1 MSRQVWEVGNRGGPR
16 PCRTPYGTALGVV
29 LGAVVLMATACS
41 STSSSVP
48 VSSTTTPKL
57 TGSIIVSAA
66 SSLTGAFGQ
75 LGTMFHSLHPS
86 TTVSFNFASSGDLA
100 DQITGGAP
108 ADVFASA
115 SPTDMATVVRA
126 GDIKGTPVT
135 FARNSLEIVVKP
147 GNPLGIHSLPDLT
160 KAPVVSLCV
169 STAPCG
175 STALVALRRA
185 NVRLPA
191 SQVTLGQNVDAT
203 FAAVTTGDANAG
215 IVYVTNAKTIGTQ
228 GVGIPIPASDN
239 VTTSYP
245 IAVVRTTKDLSVAR
259 AWMAFVLGPN
269 GQKVLRQ
276 DSFLPAR

>member
-1 MSRQVWEVGNRGGPR
+1 V
-16 PCRTPYGTALGVV
+16 ALVV
-29 LGAVVLMATACS
+29 LGTVVLIGTACG
-41 STSSSVP
+41 SSSNA
-48 VSSTTTPKL
+48 SSASTTTPKL

-75 LGTMFHSLHPS
+75 LGTEFHSLHPS
-86 TTVSFNFASSGDLA
+86 AAVSFNFASSGDLA

-126 GDIKGTPVT
+126 GDIAGTPVT

-147 GNPLGIHSLPDLT
+147 ENPLGIHSLADLT
-160 KAPVVSLCV
+160 KAAIVSLCV
-169 STAPCG
+169 SSAPCG
-175 STALVALRRA
+175 STAIAALRRA
-185 NVRLPA
+185 HVTLPA
-191 SQVTLGQNVDAT
+191 SQVTLGQDVDAT

-215 IVYVTNAKTIGTQ
+215 IVYVTNAKTIGAQ
-228 GVGIPIPASDN
+228 GVGIPIPAADN

-245 IAVVRTTKDLSVAR
+245 IAVVKSTENPKLAQ
-259 AWMAFVLGPN
+259 AWIAFVLGPT